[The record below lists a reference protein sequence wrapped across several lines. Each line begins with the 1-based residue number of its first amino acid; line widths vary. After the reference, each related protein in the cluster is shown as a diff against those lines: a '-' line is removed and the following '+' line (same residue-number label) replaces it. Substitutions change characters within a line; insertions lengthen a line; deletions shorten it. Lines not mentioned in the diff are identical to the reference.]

1 MTATVVDLNTHRRY
15 KRDLDGVK
23 DSVGQVIMDNYRH
36 HQLADIASG
45 IHAACRVIDAG
56 GSFMDAMD
64 AADKTIQIAALG
76 VMPAQRTARLLR
88 LAEGELRTRLAGQPE
103 HDIVSAVAR
112 ARRVLEGGGTW
123 CAAVYLAL
131 GGELEGP
138 GAA

>member
-1 MTATVVDLNTHRRY
+1 MTATIVDLNTHRRF

-45 IHAACRVIDAG
+45 IHAACHVIDAG
-56 GSFMDAMD
+56 GSFMEAMD
-64 AADKTIQIAALG
+64 AADKTICIAAYGLD
-76 VMPAQRTARLLR
+76 PEQLTTHLIR
-88 LAEGELRTRLAGQPE
+88 LAECELRTRLAGQPE

-112 ARRVLEGGGTW
+112 AHRVLEGGGTW

-131 GGELEGP
+131 GGDLEGP